1 MKKITHNYF
10 FFILLFSPSVMF
22 SQVVEWSSVMGGQ
35 REDVGNSI
43 CLDPN
48 GNVITTGSFQDI
60 CYGSNFAL
68 FSQGSNDI
76 YVQKLSSTGAV
87 LWTKQ
92 YGSINSDNGH
102 SVITDSLGNI
112 YVAGTFVGTVLF
124 EQGSLSSGV
133 TTGNYFVLKLDPN
146 GTIMWRKAVPAS
158 NSQRPKLAID
168 SADNLFVTMQR
179 DSKR

>member
-1 MKKITHNYF
+1 MKKLI
-10 FFILLFSPSVMF
+10 FINLLFTLMCCPAQTF
-22 SQVVEWSSVMGGQ
+22 SQNIVWSSVMGGQ
-35 REDVGNSI
+35 REEVGNSI

-168 SADNLFVTMQR
+168 SADNFFLTCAFTET
-179 DSKR
+179 